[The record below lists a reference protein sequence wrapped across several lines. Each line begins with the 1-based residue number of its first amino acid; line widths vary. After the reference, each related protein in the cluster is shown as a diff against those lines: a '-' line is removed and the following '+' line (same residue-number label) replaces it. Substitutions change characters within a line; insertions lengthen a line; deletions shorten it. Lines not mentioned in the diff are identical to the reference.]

1 MKRANFKKT
10 LAIFLALVTMLASF
24 SMLSI
29 AAEEPPADT
38 LEGEGT
44 KASPWLIDSAADLVT
59 ISQMTDDEDK
69 IQVSNA
75 DKKVY
80 MKVTA
85 DIDMAGVTEFKPIKM
100 KKRNALI
107 FDGQN
112 HKISNITITDNVS
125 PSSHAV
131 GGLFQQLRENSVV
144 ENIHLV
150 NVLLDPRH
158 PENNNLRTIGGIVAY
173 TTAPFTMKNC
183 SISGTL
189 YSNYDGLANSVV
201 GGLVGAIGE
210 SSGTG
215 EVLIERCMNN
225 ATLEN
230 KGVYHA
236 TAAGIVGG
244 MEYMT
249 NYAIRYCINN
259 GSVTT
264 SSIQDATSG
273 KPTQVGGIV
282 GYAQNVAGLGDEA
295 GQVFENC
302 VNLGDLS
309 ILDTAQMNSMGGILG
324 VGRKPHDS
332 AAVNAGLRM
341 TNCYDYSARSFDAT
355 FGFNG
360 AFAGV
365 SSGTV
370 AERIFENCYAV
381 NKAGSANPYTDI
393 QKNDQALE
401 SLLVVTNSG
410 IVDSMDAEITLSGD
424 RTSTITAELAIIND
438 AYRCE
443 GHIYD
448 NDCDT
453 SCNRGCGFER
463 AVPHAY
469 DNDCDTTCNLGCG
482 HVRTAP
488 HAYENDCQATCP
500 NCGATRVPADHAYTN
515 GCDAECN
522 ECGATRTVGDHVYD
536 DDNDKFCNVCGNQ
549 RKLPAK
555 TTTAAPTTTP
565 AAAEEEEKKGC
576 GGAINS
582 TYAVLALVGVLGFA
596 FVAKKKEEN

>member
-1 MKRANFKKT
+1 MKRTNFKKT

-44 KASPWLIDSAADLVT
+44 EASPWLIDSAADLVT
-59 ISQMTDDEDK
+59 ISQMADDEGK
-69 IQVSNA
+69 VQVSNA
-75 DKKVY
+75 NNKVY

-125 PSSHAV
+125 PTSHAV
-131 GGLFQQLRENSVV
+131 GGLFQQLREKSVV

-150 NVLLDPRH
+150 NVRIDPASD
-158 PENNNLRTIGGIVAY
+158 NNKRTIGGIVAY

-183 SISGTL
+183 SISGTI
-189 YSNYDGLANSVV
+189 YSNHAGLDNSVA

-210 SSGTG
+210 SNGTG

-225 ATLEN
+225 ATVEN
-230 KGVYHA
+230 KGVFHA
-236 TAAGIVGG
+236 TAGGIVGG

-259 GSVTT
+259 GSVST

-282 GYAQNVAGLGDEA
+282 GYAQKLTVSDEPV
-295 GQVFENC
+295 QVFENC
-302 VNLGDLS
+302 VNLGDLAIADS
-309 ILDTAQMNSMGGILG
+309 AQFNMMGGILG
-324 VGRKPHDS
+324 VGRKPSDAS
-332 AAVNAGLRM
+332 ENNAGLRM
-341 TNCYDYSARSFDAT
+341 TNCYDYSARTFEAA

-360 AFAGV
+360 AFAGTATY
-365 SSGTV
+365 SA
-370 AERIFENCYAV
+370 AERIFEDCYAV
-381 NKAGSANPYTDI
+381 NKAGSANPYTEL
-393 QKNDQALE
+393 QNNDQALS

-410 IVDSMDAEITLSGD
+410 IVDSLDAAITLSSGK
-424 RTSTITAELAIIND
+424 TSTVTAELAIIQD

-469 DNDCDTTCNLGCG
+469 DNECDATCNLGCG
-482 HVRTAP
+482 YVRTAP
-488 HAYENDCQATCP
+488 HTYENACQATCP
-500 NCGATRVPADHAYTN
+500 GCGATRTVGDHVYTN
-515 GCDAECN
+515 ACDAECN

-536 DDNDKFCNVCGNQ
+536 DDNDKFCNVCSNQ

-555 TTTAAPTTTP
+555 TTTAAPATTTT
-565 AAAEEEEKKGC
+565 AAAEEEAKKGC

-582 TYAVLALVGVLGFA
+582 TYAILALVGVLGFA